1 MAKQDLFRSKFKN
14 HYLII
19 NLTLSLDRKS
29 LEQMTLPVYTVRAS
43 LLIKP
48 CIQYILVVSFARD
61 FSDLTIEST

>member
-29 LEQMTLPVYTVRAS
+29 LEQMTLPVYTVYMALSIRKHVLYITPHTDSISHQHIAS
-43 LLIKP
+43 NIK
-48 CIQYILVVSFARD
+48 
-61 FSDLTIEST
+61 